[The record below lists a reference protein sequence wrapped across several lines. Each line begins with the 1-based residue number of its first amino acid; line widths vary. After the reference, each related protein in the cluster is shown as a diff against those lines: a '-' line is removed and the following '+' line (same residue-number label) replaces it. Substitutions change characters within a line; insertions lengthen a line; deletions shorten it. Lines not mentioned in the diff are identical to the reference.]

1 MKFTKKMALELY
13 NINSQI
19 ASLKKR
25 ADELKAIAQA
35 GEYGD
40 IVIGI
45 TVTSRSS
52 IDANLLREVY
62 PSIAEEVTRSTEVRT
77 VRVKKV

>member
-35 GEYGD
+35 GE
-40 IVIGI
+40 
-45 TVTSRSS
+45 
-52 IDANLLREVY
+52 
-62 PSIAEEVTRSTEVRT
+62 
-77 VRVKKV
+77 